1 VADGPLLA
9 ARDLVVRYRSVEAVR
24 GVSLAVHRGEVV
36 GLIGPDGAG
45 KTSTLRVLAGLL
57 RATGGQAEALGLGCW
72 SARRALHRRLGYLAQ
87 RFALYGDLT
96 VDENVQFFA
105 LMYGVRSWRARRDE
119 LLELVG
125 LTPFRQR
132 AADHLSGG
140 MKQKLALACTLIHSP
155 EVLLLDEPTTGVD
168 PVTRR
173 ELWRLLAEL
182 VAGGLTLVVATPYLD
197 EAERCTRVLLMHE
210 GRLLVDARPGAIP
223 ELLPGAIVEITTAD
237 RAAATAALGECR
249 EVVDVTVFG
258 AALHARVEG
267 AADPEAVVRRA
278 LASRDVAG
286 ATLRPIRPGL
296 EDAFLFLTRSD
307 AGRPAQEAT

>member
-1 VADGPLLA
+1 MSAISFVDVVKRYGATEALSKLTLDVAA
-9 ARDLVVRYRSVEAVR
+9 
-24 GVSLAVHRGEVV
+24 GEMF

-45 KTSTLRVLAGLL
+45 KTSSLRVLGGLL
-57 RATGGQAEALGLGCW
+57 KAAGGVAEAFGADSW
-72 SARRALHRRLGYLAQ
+72 RHRRALHHRLGYLAQ

-96 VDENVQFFA
+96 VGENVQFFA
-105 LMYGVRSWRARRDE
+105 LMYGVRSWRGRRDQ

-210 GRLLVDARPGAIP
+210 GRVLVDARPGAIP
-223 ELLPGAIVEITTAD
+223 ELLPGAVVEITTAD
-237 RAAATAALGECR
+237 RAAATAALEACS

-267 AADPEAVVRRA
+267 AADPEATVRRA
-278 LASRDVAG
+278 LAPGGVAG
-286 ATLRPIRPGL
+286 AALRSIRPGL
-296 EDAFLFLTRSD
+296 EDAFLFLTRS
-307 AGRPAQEAT
+307 GPTQPAQEAS